1 MWRVDK
7 KEDMEMNNKRFNSII
22 VASAVTFL
30 LLVVL
35 SSTASANTFKVG
47 SGQTYTSV
55 QDAVDHAKTGDTI
68 KVYYGD
74 YKEYVYVYSSLKI
87 QGVASGKK
95 LPKIRGFYIWGGS
108 PVISNFDISGEGYDY
123 GIYVGYGCPTIMNN
137 KFNVASTG
145 LYIDSYAFKNTKKSQ
160 CPKVKNNIFNGCD
173 YGVYIDSGDNPGK
186 LLGFTGNKYSG
197 CDTNIGGSWQ
207 LASKSLMKK
216 K

>member
-1 MWRVDK
+1 MN
-7 KEDMEMNNKRFNSII
+7 MNNRKFNSIV
-22 VASAVTFL
+22 VAFL

-35 SSTASANTFKVG
+35 SSAASAATLKVG

-74 YKEYVYVYSSLKI
+74 YKEYVYVFSSLKI

-95 LPKIRGFYIWGGS
+95 LPKIQGFVIWGGS
-108 PVISNFDISGEGYDY
+108 PVISNFDISGEGVDY
-123 GIYVGYGCPTIMNN
+123 GIYVGSGVPTISNN

-145 LYIDSYAFKNTKKSQ
+145 LFVDGNAFKNTKKSQ
-160 CPKVKNNIFNGCD
+160 SPKVKNNKFNGCD
-173 YGVYIDSGDNPGK
+173 FGVYIDTPDNPGK
-186 LLGFTGNKYSG
+186 LLGFSGNTYTS

-207 LASKSLMKK
+207 LTSKSLMIKK
-216 K
+216 LTLRK